1 MFFPILT
8 LSPWLEWFQLL
19 TAGKIFGFCHWCNW
33 GESSQKTCIGTTSVT
48 PLSDMFCFQK
58 QASKN
63 PEIVIPHPQ
72 GNFTISFTASLTA
85 PATHGLLPRMPACL
99 VKTVGNCHRPVPAA
113 AGAQLASTLYFRPIR
128 KTLLGPPPHNFF
140 CRCRKSFFLRSSY
153 KVFLSYAAK
162 TFLGHQL
169 VLLKVKNQCWF
180 VIFN

>member
-1 MFFPILT
+1 MFFPILS
-8 LSPWLEWFQLL
+8 LSPWLQWFQLL
-19 TAGKIFGFCHWCNW
+19 TAGQNFGFCHWCNW
-33 GESSQKTCIGTTSVT
+33 AESSQKK

-140 CRCRKSFFLRSSY
+140 CRGWKSFFWGRATKSFFL
-153 KVFLSYAAK
+153 LLQK
-162 TFLGHQL
+162 TFLDHQL
-169 VLLKVKNQCWF
+169 VLLKVKTQCWAC
-180 VIFN
+180 NL